1 MPSHQLGKT
10 DRSSQKWVSL
20 NPQARP
26 SFGLRYKSRQ
36 QDNRYSM
43 KRRIGL
49 NASGDFAGIRFR
61 HCDIEQNKVRL

>member
-1 MPSHQLGKT
+1 
-10 DRSSQKWVSL
+10 
-20 NPQARP
+20 
-26 SFGLRYKSRQ
+26 
-36 QDNRYSM
+36 M